1 MFSNPHLEPYT
12 QSGELNFAISETI
25 YSRVKPSSSTLD
37 VRRFGPAIF
46 DIERVGKVKIITAD
60 CALVANGADGHMTLL
75 EKRGLR
81 QPRIVPLGAAMS
93 GESTSE
99 PSQESR

>member
-60 CALVANGADGHMTLL
+60 CAFVANGADGHMTLL
-75 EKRGLR
+75 EKRGLLSQQLFR
-81 QPRIVPLGAAMS
+81 LG
-93 GESTSE
+93 
-99 PSQESR
+99 PP